1 MIEMDMELFLFEKA
15 FKEMTGQ
22 LLFAECSINDW
33 WYHQVQLSKL
43 GSLISNFFKTSFG
56 VRNTLF
62 LLTNNLAQLSSSL
75 GLYTKGGFE
84 SDETKPL
91 YCIPGVVSEIPHA
104 EELYE
109 SNLKTKVKCI
119 EPIMATS
126 IEETGEG
133 GA

>member
-1 MIEMDMELFLFEKA
+1 
-15 FKEMTGQ
+15 
-22 LLFAECSINDW
+22 
-33 WYHQVQLSKL
+33 
-43 GSLISNFFKTSFG
+43 
-56 VRNTLF
+56 
-62 LLTNNLAQLSSSL
+62 LSSSL
-75 GLYTKGGFE
+75 GLYTKGDFE

-91 YCIPGVVSEIPHA
+91 YCIPAGVASEIPHA

-133 GA
+133 GADSVRV